1 MKIFKTLF
9 IAFPIMMVLS
19 FNSFAGETHSGRA
32 VMEAGKAGSHAS
44 ASAGHAIAGSAQVTS
59 AVSAAPLFVI
69 GAVGAVST
77 EIAIELMEV
86 ATAPIGAP
94 LEITDECVTAGPAP
108 DNALKEKI

>member
-9 IAFPIMMVLS
+9 IAFSIMMVSS

-32 VMEAGKAGSHAS
+32 VIEAGRASSHAS

-69 GAVGAVST
+69 GAVGVVST
-77 EIAIELMEV
+77 EIANELMDI
-86 ATAPIGAP
+86 ATAPVGAP
-94 LEITDECVTAGPAP
+94 LVITDENVTAGPSP
-108 DNALKEKI
+108 DDALKENI